1 MIDLKDKSNKFIIMG
16 VVILIGVITIYYAA
30 VDPNFNFRPFNSEA
44 WKAGDAHTRGEMVDD
59 LLKSGILKLKS
70 REEVFSLLG
79 EGEPLGDAIT
89 YPIELGV
96 RVAYKAAQF
105 RLTLKF
111 DRKGRLN
118 SYDIVAPEDSVPTA
132 APDAGPGAAPAPTG
146 EGSRESLHSFF

>member
-1 MIDLKDKSNKFIIMG
+1 MIDFKDKSNKFIIMG

-30 VDPNFNFRPFNSEA
+30 VDPSFNFKPFNSDV
-44 WKAGDAHTRGEMVDD
+44 WKAGNAHTRGEMVDD
-59 LLKSGILKLKS
+59 LLKSGVLKMKS
-70 REEVFSLLG
+70 KEEVFSLLG
-79 EGEPLGDAIT
+79 EGEPVGDAIT

-118 SYDIVAPEDSVPTA
+118 SYDIVAPEEVGPS
-132 APDAGPGAAPAPTG
+132 PGASTEA
-146 EGSRESLHSFF
+146 GSKEDKIQK

>member
-30 VDPNFNFRPFNSEA
+30 VDPNFNFKPFNSGG
-44 WKAGDAHTRGEMVDD
+44 WKTGDAHTRGEMIDD
-59 LLKSGILKLKS
+59 LLKSGVLKMKS
-70 REEVFSLLG
+70 KEEVFALLG
-79 EGEPLGDAIT
+79 EGEPIGDAIT

-96 RVAYKAAQF
+96 RVAYKPAQF

-118 SYDIVAPEDSVPTA
+118 SYDIVAPDDSMPLAGPAAGTGAEA
-132 APDAGPGAAPAPTG
+132 APVG
-146 EGSRESLHSFF
+146 EGK